1 MTTLTVLASLVAQV
15 GCSMLTWDRRRLT
28 SSTTGRIG
36 RTTFTVS
43 PSLGDK
49 IPGSLKACL
58 GEKRTVRGWWND
70 EFKQNVLLR
79 VNITR
84 SPLAY
89 PYPQL
94 RVRGR

>member
-1 MTTLTVLASLVAQV
+1 
-15 GCSMLTWDRRRLT
+15 
-28 SSTTGRIG
+28 
-36 RTTFTVS
+36 
-43 PSLGDK
+43 
-49 IPGSLKACL
+49 LKACL